1 MNGFTFRAGRFGDC
15 LNFLIN
21 AFFNAHL
28 RQRNRQPDGMAE
40 VQHRFDLF
48 HRAILQHQLRQGTK
62 RHFLAMVQM
71 VALFEDGETVVNGV
85 RGGQT
90 ATFKADTA
98 EVGIRST
105 MRSSASVTTPAWAAR
120 RAFSPSASSVS

>member
-1 MNGFTFRAGRFGDC
+1 
-15 LNFLIN
+15 
-21 AFFNAHL
+21 
-28 RQRNRQPDGMAE
+28 
-40 VQHRFDLF
+40 
-48 HRAILQHQLRQGTK
+48 
-62 RHFLAMVQM
+62 MVQM

-98 EVGIRST
+98 EVGIRFNDT
-105 MRSSASVTTPAWAAR
+105 FQRIGHHAGLAAR